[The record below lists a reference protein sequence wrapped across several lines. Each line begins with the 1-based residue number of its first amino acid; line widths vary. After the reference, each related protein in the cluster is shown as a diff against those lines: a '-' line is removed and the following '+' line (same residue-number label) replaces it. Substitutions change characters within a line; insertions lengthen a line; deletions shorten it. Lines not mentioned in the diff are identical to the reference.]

1 MNHLK
6 LIMAT
11 VALTGLSV
19 TAEAT
24 QQVKI
29 EEHHPIVTKTKE
41 PGWANVNCI
50 TLQDEFSTTNSGIM
64 KFPVG
69 KTVPVKASVSYSGD
83 RQPISQSNV
92 VFENVDPALTIGYD
106 PTTLQ
111 INGHKASFTFT
122 VTLNQHLTKPALFTI
137 KVADGSP
144 TDNQHLTP
152 YSQRQTVEEMLNVD
166 EDNFTE
172 LPEIEPTDPTPEE
185 KPDPV
190 EPTDPT
196 PEEKPEPVEPTDP
209 TPEEK
214 PDPVEPTDPTPEEK
228 PDPVEPTDPTPEEK
242 PEPVEPTDP
251 TLEEKP
257 DSVEPTDP
265 TPEEKPEPVEP
276 TDPTPEEKPDPVEPT
291 DPTPEEK
298 PDPVEPTDPTPE
310 EKPDPVEPT
319 DPTPDEMKKP
329 QVEIE
334 IPKKEEFPTVGESL
348 IDVNTKNQVILPDM
362 IKEKSHQMSLSG
374 SLTPKNENN
383 YEINNDN
390 FSDNEK
396 SLGNGISGKLPKT
409 ADKATPSFMYLGFTL
424 IIFSIFGVRKLRN
437 SEKQS

>member
-92 VFENVDPALTIGYD
+92 VFEKVDPALTIGYD

-196 PEEKPEPVEPTDP
+196 PEEKP
-209 TPEEK
+209 
-214 PDPVEPTDPTPEEK
+214 
-228 PDPVEPTDPTPEEK
+228 
-242 PEPVEPTDP
+242 
-251 TLEEKP
+251 
-257 DSVEPTDP
+257 
-265 TPEEKPEPVEP
+265 
-276 TDPTPEEKPDPVEPT
+276 
-291 DPTPEEK
+291 
-298 PDPVEPTDPTPE
+298 
-310 EKPDPVEPT
+310 DPVEPT

-374 SLTPKNENN
+374 SFTPKNENN

-396 SLGNGISGKLPKT
+396 SLGDGISGQLPKT

>member
-137 KVADGSP
+137 KVADSSP

-172 LPEIEPTDPTPEE
+172 LPEI
-185 KPDPV
+185 
-190 EPTDPT
+190 
-196 PEEKPEPVEPTDP
+196 
-209 TPEEK
+209 
-214 PDPVEPTDPTPEEK
+214 
-228 PDPVEPTDPTPEEK
+228 
-242 PEPVEPTDP
+242 
-251 TLEEKP
+251 
-257 DSVEPTDP
+257 
-265 TPEEKPEPVEP
+265 
-276 TDPTPEEKPDPVEPT
+276 
-291 DPTPEEK
+291 
-298 PDPVEPTDPTPE
+298 EPTDPTPE

-396 SLGNGISGKLPKT
+396 SLGNGISGQLPKT

>member
-196 PEEKPEPVEPTDP
+196 PEEKPDPVEPTDPTPDEKPEPVEPTDP

-214 PDPVEPTDPTPEEK
+214 PDSVEPTDPTPEEK
-228 PDPVEPTDPTPEEK
+228 PDSVEPTDPTP
-242 PEPVEPTDP
+242 D
-251 TLEEKP
+251 EKP

-276 TDPTPEEKPDPVEPT
+276 TDPTPEEKPE
-291 DPTPEEK
+291 
-298 PDPVEPTDPTPE
+298 
-310 EKPDPVEPT
+310 PVEPT
-319 DPTPDEMKKP
+319 DPTPDEMKKS

-374 SLTPKNENN
+374 SLTPKDENN

-396 SLGNGISGKLPKT
+396 SLGNGISGQLPKT

>member
-1 MNHLK
+1 
-6 LIMAT
+6 MAT

-92 VFENVDPALTIGYD
+92 VFEKVDPALTIGYD

-196 PEEKPEPVEPTDP
+196 PEEKP
-209 TPEEK
+209 
-214 PDPVEPTDPTPEEK
+214 DPVEPTDPTPEEK
-228 PDPVEPTDPTPEEK
+228 PD
-242 PEPVEPTDP
+242 
-251 TLEEKP
+251 
-257 DSVEPTDP
+257 
-265 TPEEKPEPVEP
+265 PVEP

-374 SLTPKNENN
+374 SFTPKNENN

-396 SLGNGISGKLPKT
+396 SLGNGISGQLPKT

>member
-196 PEEKPEPVEPTDP
+196 PEEKPDPVEPTDP

-242 PEPVEPTDP
+242 PD
-251 TLEEKP
+251 
-257 DSVEPTDP
+257 
-265 TPEEKPEPVEP
+265 PVEP

-319 DPTPDEMKKP
+319 DPTPDEIKKP

-334 IPKKEEFPTVGESL
+334 IPKKEEFPTVRESL

-396 SLGNGISGKLPKT
+396 SLGNGISGQLPKT

>member
-196 PEEKPEPVEPTDP
+196 P
-209 TPEEK
+209 
-214 PDPVEPTDPTPEEK
+214 
-228 PDPVEPTDPTPEEK
+228 
-242 PEPVEPTDP
+242 
-251 TLEEKP
+251 
-257 DSVEPTDP
+257 
-265 TPEEKPEPVEP
+265 
-276 TDPTPEEKPDPVEPT
+276 
-291 DPTPEEK
+291 
-298 PDPVEPTDPTPE
+298 
-310 EKPDPVEPT
+310 
-319 DPTPDEMKKP
+319 DEMKKT

-348 IDVNTKNQVILPDM
+348 IDVNTKNQVILSDM

-390 FSDNEK
+390 FLDNEK
-396 SLGNGISGKLPKT
+396 SLGNGISDQLPKT

>member
-92 VFENVDPALTIGYD
+92 VFEKVDPALTIGYD

-172 LPEIEPTDPTPEE
+172 LPEI
-185 KPDPV
+185 
-190 EPTDPT
+190 
-196 PEEKPEPVEPTDP
+196 
-209 TPEEK
+209 
-214 PDPVEPTDPTPEEK
+214 
-228 PDPVEPTDPTPEEK
+228 
-242 PEPVEPTDP
+242 
-251 TLEEKP
+251 
-257 DSVEPTDP
+257 
-265 TPEEKPEPVEP
+265 EP

-396 SLGNGISGKLPKT
+396 SLGNGISG
-409 ADKATPSFMYLGFTL
+409 
-424 IIFSIFGVRKLRN
+424 
-437 SEKQS
+437 

>member
-144 TDNQHLTP
+144 SDNQHLTP

-172 LPEIEPTDPTPEE
+172 LPEID
-185 KPDPV
+185 
-190 EPTDPT
+190 
-196 PEEKPEPVEPTDP
+196 PTDP

-228 PDPVEPTDPTPEEK
+228 PDPVEPTDPTPE
-242 PEPVEPTDP
+242 
-251 TLEEKP
+251 
-257 DSVEPTDP
+257 
-265 TPEEKPEPVEP
+265 
-276 TDPTPEEKPDPVEPT
+276 
-291 DPTPEEK
+291 
-298 PDPVEPTDPTPE
+298 
-310 EKPDPVEPT
+310 
-319 DPTPDEMKKP
+319 EMKKP

-396 SLGNGISGKLPKT
+396 SLGNGISGQLPKT

>member
-92 VFENVDPALTIGYD
+92 VFEKVDPALTIGYD

-196 PEEKPEPVEPTDP
+196 PEEKP
-209 TPEEK
+209 
-214 PDPVEPTDPTPEEK
+214 
-228 PDPVEPTDPTPEEK
+228 
-242 PEPVEPTDP
+242 
-251 TLEEKP
+251 
-257 DSVEPTDP
+257 
-265 TPEEKPEPVEP
+265 
-276 TDPTPEEKPDPVEPT
+276 
-291 DPTPEEK
+291 
-298 PDPVEPTDPTPE
+298 DPVEPTDPTPE

-374 SLTPKNENN
+374 SFTPKNENN

-396 SLGNGISGKLPKT
+396 SLGNGISGQLPKT

-424 IIFSIFGVRKLRN
+424 IIFSIFGVRKVRN

>member
-196 PEEKPEPVEPTDP
+196 PEEKPDPVEPTDP

-242 PEPVEPTDP
+242 PD
-251 TLEEKP
+251 
-257 DSVEPTDP
+257 
-265 TPEEKPEPVEP
+265 PVEP

-298 PDPVEPTDPTPE
+298 PDPVEPTDPTPEEKPDPVEPTNPTPE

-390 FSDNEK
+390 FLDNEK
-396 SLGNGISGKLPKT
+396 SLGNGISGQLPKT

>member
-152 YSQRQTVEEMLNVD
+152 YSQRQIVEEMLNVD

-196 PEEKPEPVEPTDP
+196 PEEKPDPVEPTDP

-242 PEPVEPTDP
+242 PD
-251 TLEEKP
+251 
-257 DSVEPTDP
+257 
-265 TPEEKPEPVEP
+265 PVEP

-334 IPKKEEFPTVGESL
+334 IPKREEFPTVGESL

-390 FSDNEK
+390 FSNNEK
-396 SLGNGISGKLPKT
+396 SLGNGISGQLPKT
-409 ADKATPSFMYLGFTL
+409 ADKATPSFMYLGFTF

>member
-92 VFENVDPALTIGYD
+92 VFEKVDPALTIGYD

-196 PEEKPEPVEPTDP
+196 PEEKP
-209 TPEEK
+209 
-214 PDPVEPTDPTPEEK
+214 
-228 PDPVEPTDPTPEEK
+228 
-242 PEPVEPTDP
+242 
-251 TLEEKP
+251 
-257 DSVEPTDP
+257 
-265 TPEEKPEPVEP
+265 
-276 TDPTPEEKPDPVEPT
+276 
-291 DPTPEEK
+291 
-298 PDPVEPTDPTPE
+298 
-310 EKPDPVEPT
+310 DPVEPT

-374 SLTPKNENN
+374 SFTPKNENN

-396 SLGNGISGKLPKT
+396 SLGNGISGQLPKT
-409 ADKATPSFMYLGFTL
+409 ADKATPSFMYLGFT
-424 IIFSIFGVRKLRN
+424 
-437 SEKQS
+437 

>member
-41 PGWANVNCI
+41 PGWENVNCI

-172 LPEIEPTDPTPEE
+172 LPEID
-185 KPDPV
+185 
-190 EPTDPT
+190 
-196 PEEKPEPVEPTDP
+196 
-209 TPEEK
+209 
-214 PDPVEPTDPTPEEK
+214 
-228 PDPVEPTDPTPEEK
+228 
-242 PEPVEPTDP
+242 
-251 TLEEKP
+251 
-257 DSVEPTDP
+257 
-265 TPEEKPEPVEP
+265 P

-396 SLGNGISGKLPKT
+396 SLGNGISGQLPKT

>member
-92 VFENVDPALTIGYD
+92 VFENVDPALAIGYD

-196 PEEKPEPVEPTDP
+196 PEEKPDPVEPTDPTPEEKPDLVEPTDPTPEEKPDPVEPTDP

-242 PEPVEPTDP
+242 P
-251 TLEEKP
+251 
-257 DSVEPTDP
+257 
-265 TPEEKPEPVEP
+265 
-276 TDPTPEEKPDPVEPT
+276 DPVEPT

-298 PDPVEPTDPTPE
+298 PDPVEPTDPTLE

-374 SLTPKNENN
+374 SLTPENENN

-396 SLGNGISGKLPKT
+396 SLGNGISGQLPKT

>member
-92 VFENVDPALTIGYD
+92 VFEKVDPALMIGYD

-172 LPEIEPTDPTPEE
+172 LPEI
-185 KPDPV
+185 
-190 EPTDPT
+190 
-196 PEEKPEPVEPTDP
+196 
-209 TPEEK
+209 
-214 PDPVEPTDPTPEEK
+214 
-228 PDPVEPTDPTPEEK
+228 
-242 PEPVEPTDP
+242 
-251 TLEEKP
+251 
-257 DSVEPTDP
+257 
-265 TPEEKPEPVEP
+265 EP

-374 SLTPKNENN
+374 SFTPKNENN

-396 SLGNGISGKLPKT
+396 SLGNGISGQLPKT

>member
-11 VALTGLSV
+11 VVLTGLSV

-92 VFENVDPALTIGYD
+92 VFEKVDPALTIGYD

-196 PEEKPEPVEPTDP
+196 PEEKP
-209 TPEEK
+209 
-214 PDPVEPTDPTPEEK
+214 
-228 PDPVEPTDPTPEEK
+228 
-242 PEPVEPTDP
+242 
-251 TLEEKP
+251 
-257 DSVEPTDP
+257 
-265 TPEEKPEPVEP
+265 
-276 TDPTPEEKPDPVEPT
+276 
-291 DPTPEEK
+291 
-298 PDPVEPTDPTPE
+298 DPVEPTDPTPE

-374 SLTPKNENN
+374 SFTPKNENN

-396 SLGNGISGKLPKT
+396 SLGNGISGQLPKT

>member
-196 PEEKPEPVEPTDP
+196 PEEKP
-209 TPEEK
+209 
-214 PDPVEPTDPTPEEK
+214 DPVEPTDPTPEEN
-228 PDPVEPTDPTPEEK
+228 PDPVEPTDPAPEEN
-242 PEPVEPTDP
+242 
-251 TLEEKP
+251 
-257 DSVEPTDP
+257 
-265 TPEEKPEPVEP
+265 
-276 TDPTPEEKPDPVEPT
+276 PDPVEPT

-396 SLGNGISGKLPKT
+396 FFGNGISGQLPKT

-437 SEKQS
+437 SEKQI

>member
-196 PEEKPEPVEPTDP
+196 P
-209 TPEEK
+209 
-214 PDPVEPTDPTPEEK
+214 
-228 PDPVEPTDPTPEEK
+228 
-242 PEPVEPTDP
+242 
-251 TLEEKP
+251 
-257 DSVEPTDP
+257 
-265 TPEEKPEPVEP
+265 
-276 TDPTPEEKPDPVEPT
+276 
-291 DPTPEEK
+291 
-298 PDPVEPTDPTPE
+298 
-310 EKPDPVEPT
+310 
-319 DPTPDEMKKP
+319 DEMKKP

-396 SLGNGISGKLPKT
+396 SLGNGISGQLPKT
-409 ADKATPSFMYLGFTL
+409 ADKATPSFMYLGFTF

>member
-83 RQPISQSNV
+83 SQPISQSNV

-196 PEEKPEPVEPTDP
+196 P
-209 TPEEK
+209 
-214 PDPVEPTDPTPEEK
+214 
-228 PDPVEPTDPTPEEK
+228 
-242 PEPVEPTDP
+242 
-251 TLEEKP
+251 
-257 DSVEPTDP
+257 
-265 TPEEKPEPVEP
+265 
-276 TDPTPEEKPDPVEPT
+276 
-291 DPTPEEK
+291 
-298 PDPVEPTDPTPE
+298 
-310 EKPDPVEPT
+310 
-319 DPTPDEMKKP
+319 DEMKKP

-396 SLGNGISGKLPKT
+396 SLGNGISGQLPKT

>member
-24 QQVKI
+24 QQVRI

-50 TLQDEFSTTNSGIM
+50 TLQDEFFTTNSGIM

-92 VFENVDPALTIGYD
+92 VFEKVDPALTIGYD

-196 PEEKPEPVEPTDP
+196 PEEKP
-209 TPEEK
+209 
-214 PDPVEPTDPTPEEK
+214 
-228 PDPVEPTDPTPEEK
+228 
-242 PEPVEPTDP
+242 
-251 TLEEKP
+251 
-257 DSVEPTDP
+257 
-265 TPEEKPEPVEP
+265 
-276 TDPTPEEKPDPVEPT
+276 
-291 DPTPEEK
+291 
-298 PDPVEPTDPTPE
+298 DPVEPTDPTPE

-374 SLTPKNENN
+374 SFTPKNENN

-396 SLGNGISGKLPKT
+396 SLGNGISGQLPKT
-409 ADKATPSFMYLGFTL
+409 ADKATSSFMYLGFTL

>member
-196 PEEKPEPVEPTDP
+196 PEEKPDPVEPTDP

-242 PEPVEPTDP
+242 PDP
-251 TLEEKP
+251 
-257 DSVEPTDP
+257 VEPTDP
-265 TPEEKPEPVEP
+265 TPEEKPDPVEP

-396 SLGNGISGKLPKT
+396 SLGNGISGQLPKT

-437 SEKQS
+437 SEKQ

>member
-196 PEEKPEPVEPTDP
+196 PEEKPDPVEPTDP

-228 PDPVEPTDPTPEEK
+228 PD
-242 PEPVEPTDP
+242 
-251 TLEEKP
+251 
-257 DSVEPTDP
+257 
-265 TPEEKPEPVEP
+265 PVEP

-383 YEINNDN
+383 YKINNDN
-390 FSDNEK
+390 FLDNEK
-396 SLGNGISGKLPKT
+396 SLGNGISGQLPKT

>member
-92 VFENVDPALTIGYD
+92 VFEKVDPALTIGYD

-196 PEEKPEPVEPTDP
+196 PEEKP
-209 TPEEK
+209 
-214 PDPVEPTDPTPEEK
+214 DPVEPTDPTPEEK
-228 PDPVEPTDPTPEEK
+228 PD
-242 PEPVEPTDP
+242 
-251 TLEEKP
+251 
-257 DSVEPTDP
+257 
-265 TPEEKPEPVEP
+265 PVEP

-374 SLTPKNENN
+374 SFTPKNENN

-396 SLGNGISGKLPKT
+396 SLGNGISGQLPKT

>member
-92 VFENVDPALTIGYD
+92 VFEKVDPALTIGYD

-111 INGHKASFTFT
+111 INGYKASFTFT

-172 LPEIEPTDPTPEE
+172 LPEI
-185 KPDPV
+185 
-190 EPTDPT
+190 
-196 PEEKPEPVEPTDP
+196 
-209 TPEEK
+209 
-214 PDPVEPTDPTPEEK
+214 
-228 PDPVEPTDPTPEEK
+228 
-242 PEPVEPTDP
+242 
-251 TLEEKP
+251 
-257 DSVEPTDP
+257 
-265 TPEEKPEPVEP
+265 
-276 TDPTPEEKPDPVEPT
+276 EPT

-374 SLTPKNENN
+374 SFTPKNENN

-396 SLGNGISGKLPKT
+396 SLGNGISGQLPKT

>member
-92 VFENVDPALTIGYD
+92 VFEKVDPALTIGYD

-196 PEEKPEPVEPTDP
+196 PEEKP
-209 TPEEK
+209 
-214 PDPVEPTDPTPEEK
+214 
-228 PDPVEPTDPTPEEK
+228 
-242 PEPVEPTDP
+242 
-251 TLEEKP
+251 
-257 DSVEPTDP
+257 
-265 TPEEKPEPVEP
+265 
-276 TDPTPEEKPDPVEPT
+276 
-291 DPTPEEK
+291 
-298 PDPVEPTDPTPE
+298 
-310 EKPDPVEPT
+310 DPVEPT

-374 SLTPKNENN
+374 SFTPKNENN

-396 SLGNGISGKLPKT
+396 SLGNGISG
-409 ADKATPSFMYLGFTL
+409 
-424 IIFSIFGVRKLRN
+424 
-437 SEKQS
+437 

>member
-92 VFENVDPALTIGYD
+92 VFEKVDPALTIGYD

-111 INGHKASFTFT
+111 INGYKASFTFT

-172 LPEIEPTDPTPEE
+172 LPEIEPTDPTPD
-185 KPDPV
+185 K
-190 EPTDPT
+190 
-196 PEEKPEPVEPTDP
+196 
-209 TPEEK
+209 
-214 PDPVEPTDPTPEEK
+214 
-228 PDPVEPTDPTPEEK
+228 
-242 PEPVEPTDP
+242 
-251 TLEEKP
+251 
-257 DSVEPTDP
+257 
-265 TPEEKPEPVEP
+265 
-276 TDPTPEEKPDPVEPT
+276 
-291 DPTPEEK
+291 
-298 PDPVEPTDPTPE
+298 
-310 EKPDPVEPT
+310 
-319 DPTPDEMKKP
+319 MKKP

-374 SLTPKNENN
+374 SFTPKNENN

-396 SLGNGISGKLPKT
+396 SLGNGISGQLPKT

>member
-92 VFENVDPALTIGYD
+92 VFEKVDPALTIGYD

-137 KVADGSP
+137 KVADDSP
-144 TDNQHLTP
+144 TDNQHLMP

-172 LPEIEPTDPTPEE
+172 LPEI
-185 KPDPV
+185 
-190 EPTDPT
+190 
-196 PEEKPEPVEPTDP
+196 
-209 TPEEK
+209 
-214 PDPVEPTDPTPEEK
+214 
-228 PDPVEPTDPTPEEK
+228 
-242 PEPVEPTDP
+242 
-251 TLEEKP
+251 
-257 DSVEPTDP
+257 
-265 TPEEKPEPVEP
+265 
-276 TDPTPEEKPDPVEPT
+276 EPT

-374 SLTPKNENN
+374 SFTPKNENN

-396 SLGNGISGKLPKT
+396 SLGNGISGQLPKT

>member
-11 VALTGLSV
+11 VALTSLSV

-196 PEEKPEPVEPTDP
+196 PEEKP
-209 TPEEK
+209 
-214 PDPVEPTDPTPEEK
+214 
-228 PDPVEPTDPTPEEK
+228 
-242 PEPVEPTDP
+242 
-251 TLEEKP
+251 
-257 DSVEPTDP
+257 
-265 TPEEKPEPVEP
+265 
-276 TDPTPEEKPDPVEPT
+276 
-291 DPTPEEK
+291 
-298 PDPVEPTDPTPE
+298 DPVEPTDPTPE

-396 SLGNGISGKLPKT
+396 SLGNGISGQLPKT

>member
-92 VFENVDPALTIGYD
+92 VFEKVDPALTIGYD

-137 KVADGSP
+137 KIADGSP

-196 PEEKPEPVEPTDP
+196 PEEKPDPVEPTDP

-228 PDPVEPTDPTPEEK
+228 PD
-242 PEPVEPTDP
+242 
-251 TLEEKP
+251 
-257 DSVEPTDP
+257 
-265 TPEEKPEPVEP
+265 PVEP

-374 SLTPKNENN
+374 SFTPKNENN

-396 SLGNGISGKLPKT
+396 SLGNGISGQLPKT

-424 IIFSIFGVRKLRN
+424 IIFSIFGVRKLQN

>member
-196 PEEKPEPVEPTDP
+196 PEEKP
-209 TPEEK
+209 
-214 PDPVEPTDPTPEEK
+214 
-228 PDPVEPTDPTPEEK
+228 DPVEPTDPTPEEK

-251 TLEEKP
+251 TPEEKPDSVEPTDPTPEEKP

-276 TDPTPEEKPDPVEPT
+276 TDPTPEEKPE
-291 DPTPEEK
+291 
-298 PDPVEPTDPTPE
+298 
-310 EKPDPVEPT
+310 PVEPT
-319 DPTPDEMKKP
+319 DPTPDEMKKS

-396 SLGNGISGKLPKT
+396 SLGNGISGQLPKT

>member
-92 VFENVDPALTIGYD
+92 VFEKVDPALTIGYD

-166 EDNFTE
+166 EDYFTE
-172 LPEIEPTDPTPEE
+172 LPEI
-185 KPDPV
+185 
-190 EPTDPT
+190 
-196 PEEKPEPVEPTDP
+196 
-209 TPEEK
+209 
-214 PDPVEPTDPTPEEK
+214 
-228 PDPVEPTDPTPEEK
+228 
-242 PEPVEPTDP
+242 
-251 TLEEKP
+251 
-257 DSVEPTDP
+257 
-265 TPEEKPEPVEP
+265 
-276 TDPTPEEKPDPVEPT
+276 
-291 DPTPEEK
+291 
-298 PDPVEPTDPTPE
+298 EPTDPTPE

-374 SLTPKNENN
+374 SFTPKNENN

-396 SLGNGISGKLPKT
+396 SLGNGISGQLPKT

>member
-106 PTTLQ
+106 PTTPQ

-196 PEEKPEPVEPTDP
+196 P
-209 TPEEK
+209 
-214 PDPVEPTDPTPEEK
+214 
-228 PDPVEPTDPTPEEK
+228 
-242 PEPVEPTDP
+242 
-251 TLEEKP
+251 
-257 DSVEPTDP
+257 
-265 TPEEKPEPVEP
+265 
-276 TDPTPEEKPDPVEPT
+276 
-291 DPTPEEK
+291 
-298 PDPVEPTDPTPE
+298 
-310 EKPDPVEPT
+310 
-319 DPTPDEMKKP
+319 DEMKKT

-396 SLGNGISGKLPKT
+396 SLGNGISGQLPKT
-409 ADKATPSFMYLGFTL
+409 ADKATPSFMYLGFTF

>member
-64 KFPVG
+64 NFPVG

-92 VFENVDPALTIGYD
+92 VFEKVDPALTIGYD

-196 PEEKPEPVEPTDP
+196 PEEKP
-209 TPEEK
+209 
-214 PDPVEPTDPTPEEK
+214 
-228 PDPVEPTDPTPEEK
+228 
-242 PEPVEPTDP
+242 
-251 TLEEKP
+251 
-257 DSVEPTDP
+257 
-265 TPEEKPEPVEP
+265 
-276 TDPTPEEKPDPVEPT
+276 
-291 DPTPEEK
+291 
-298 PDPVEPTDPTPE
+298 
-310 EKPDPVEPT
+310 DPVEPT

-374 SLTPKNENN
+374 SFTPKNENN

-396 SLGNGISGKLPKT
+396 SLGNGISGQLPKT

>member
-92 VFENVDPALTIGYD
+92 VFEKVDPALTIGYD

-196 PEEKPEPVEPTDP
+196 PEEKPDPVEPTDP

-228 PDPVEPTDPTPEEK
+228 PDT
-242 PEPVEPTDP
+242 
-251 TLEEKP
+251 
-257 DSVEPTDP
+257 
-265 TPEEKPEPVEP
+265 
-276 TDPTPEEKPDPVEPT
+276 VEPT

-374 SLTPKNENN
+374 SFTPKNENN

-396 SLGNGISGKLPKT
+396 SLGNGISGQLPKT

>member
-92 VFENVDPALTIGYD
+92 VFEKVDPALTIGYD

-137 KVADGSP
+137 KVADDSP
-144 TDNQHLTP
+144 TDNQHLMP

-196 PEEKPEPVEPTDP
+196 PEEKPDP
-209 TPEEK
+209 
-214 PDPVEPTDPTPEEK
+214 D
-228 PDPVEPTDPTPEEK
+228 
-242 PEPVEPTDP
+242 
-251 TLEEKP
+251 
-257 DSVEPTDP
+257 
-265 TPEEKPEPVEP
+265 
-276 TDPTPEEKPDPVEPT
+276 
-291 DPTPEEK
+291 
-298 PDPVEPTDPTPE
+298 
-310 EKPDPVEPT
+310 EPT

-374 SLTPKNENN
+374 SFTPKNENN

-396 SLGNGISGKLPKT
+396 SLGNGISGQLPKT

>member
-196 PEEKPEPVEPTDP
+196 PEEKP
-209 TPEEK
+209 
-214 PDPVEPTDPTPEEK
+214 
-228 PDPVEPTDPTPEEK
+228 DPVEPTDPTPEEK

-251 TLEEKP
+251 TPEEKPDSVEPTDPTPEEKP

-298 PDPVEPTDPTPE
+298 PEPVEPTDPTPE
-310 EKPDPVEPT
+310 EKPEPVEPT
-319 DPTPDEMKKP
+319 DPTPDEMKKS

-374 SLTPKNENN
+374 SLTPKDENN

-396 SLGNGISGKLPKT
+396 SLGNGISGQLPKT

>member
-92 VFENVDPALTIGYD
+92 VFEKVDPALTIGYD

-196 PEEKPEPVEPTDP
+196 PEEKPDPVEPTDP

-242 PEPVEPTDP
+242 P
-251 TLEEKP
+251 
-257 DSVEPTDP
+257 
-265 TPEEKPEPVEP
+265 
-276 TDPTPEEKPDPVEPT
+276 DPVEPT
-291 DPTPEEK
+291 DPM
-298 PDPVEPTDPTPE
+298 PE

-374 SLTPKNENN
+374 SFTPKNENN

-396 SLGNGISGKLPKT
+396 SLGNGISGQLPKT

>member
-24 QQVKI
+24 QQVRI

-50 TLQDEFSTTNSGIM
+50 TLQDEFFTTNSGIM

-69 KTVPVKASVSYSGD
+69 KTVPVKVSVSYSGD

-92 VFENVDPALTIGYD
+92 VFEKVDPALTIGYD

-196 PEEKPEPVEPTDP
+196 PEEKP
-209 TPEEK
+209 
-214 PDPVEPTDPTPEEK
+214 
-228 PDPVEPTDPTPEEK
+228 
-242 PEPVEPTDP
+242 
-251 TLEEKP
+251 
-257 DSVEPTDP
+257 
-265 TPEEKPEPVEP
+265 
-276 TDPTPEEKPDPVEPT
+276 
-291 DPTPEEK
+291 
-298 PDPVEPTDPTPE
+298 
-310 EKPDPVEPT
+310 DPVEPT

-374 SLTPKNENN
+374 SFTPKNENN

-396 SLGNGISGKLPKT
+396 SLGNGISGQLPKT

>member
-69 KTVPVKASVSYSGD
+69 KTVLVKASVSYSGD

-196 PEEKPEPVEPTDP
+196 PEEKP
-209 TPEEK
+209 
-214 PDPVEPTDPTPEEK
+214 
-228 PDPVEPTDPTPEEK
+228 
-242 PEPVEPTDP
+242 
-251 TLEEKP
+251 
-257 DSVEPTDP
+257 
-265 TPEEKPEPVEP
+265 
-276 TDPTPEEKPDPVEPT
+276 
-291 DPTPEEK
+291 
-298 PDPVEPTDPTPE
+298 
-310 EKPDPVEPT
+310 DPVEPT

-348 IDVNTKNQVILPDM
+348 IDVNTKNQIILPDM

-396 SLGNGISGKLPKT
+396 SLGNGISGQLPKT
-409 ADKATPSFMYLGFTL
+409 ADKATPSFVYLGFTL